1 MSFKLYTNQ
10 EIYDLLNK
18 KTASVISKRA
28 DFWSNIWPN
37 MKDTFGVGIDDSIEA
52 WYKILDDPAAIRE
65 SGIQLAA
72 LAPFRKA
79 IMGLFN
85 SLKYLNHE
93 RGNPEAEQ
101 GYYNAIKNVHNIINS
116 TEKDSPLYNYMT
128 NKFNQLWTERIA
140 DKADFGNIDPNV
152 LNKQIEYLN
161 PKTNEV
167 ETTSASAIASSS
179 PNAANATSSEVK
191 SKETPFDINNWIY
204 SLNYQEPRLNGALPK
219 PFLDFQKSLSNVNTY
234 LKQLNTNPKDE
245 TAKAKYMQA
254 LSSMYSSLNADSL
267 RGYPELATYIGN
279 SLNTYWDHATKK
291 YKNIPANIVNA
302 PVVMRDTKT
311 GKDFTINKD
320 SIITKANTMAKSV
333 LASPRTK
340 EEKIQKID
348 NDILNSKRTPEQGEA
363 LKQDIEQKDLSNKLN
378 RVLSGFEYKNPQQ
391 REQSLQEAERLM
403 QEAIENENIQ
413 ISDDFLNPFR
423 DKMSTLAT
431 RFNVKSFTDKA
442 FARQFGD
449 LSTNPLYKKN
459 PNALYK
465 AFDEYSKFN
474 PGMTL
479 DEFIKDKVYGKDASQ
494 YQIYAQQMA
503 DAKKLSGRGYHMGYD
518 PETGEILYGGSENF
532 TPMGKTSY
540 KDYRRVAADRA
551 TYNKLI
557 NNANPDNYHE
567 RLRLMRQLGI
577 DEDIARDVAL
587 RGAAK
592 IFTTSRIDGRGQK
605 EGYAPS
611 IWSYNNRVGS
621 DQTYKYMK
629 ALNDQQEKEQNQAQQ
644 ILDPKALPS
653 KKLAPK
659 KPLPNQVTHR

>member
-18 KTASVISKRA
+18 KAASTMSKKA
-28 DFWSNIWPN
+28 DFLSNIWPN
-37 MKDTFGVGIDDSIEA
+37 IKDAVGLGIDGSLES

-65 SGIQLAA
+65 AGIQPTA

-79 IMGLFN
+79 IINLFN

-101 GYYNAIKNVHNIINS
+101 NYYDAIKNVHAIIDS

-128 NKFNQLWTERIA
+128 NKFNQLWTERIVSN
-140 DKADFGNIDPNV
+140 ADFGNIDPNV
-152 LNKQIEYLN
+152 LNKQIEYLD
-161 PKTNEV
+161 PKSNKV
-167 ETTSASAIASSS
+167 ETTSASAIATAS
-179 PNAANATSSEVK
+179 PNAANATGSEVK
-191 SKETPFDINNWIY
+191 PKEAPFDIDNWIY
-204 SLNYQEPRLNGALPK
+204 SLSYQEPRLNGALPK
-219 PFLDFQKSLSNVNTY
+219 PFLDFQKSLLNVNTY
-234 LKQLNTNPKDE
+234 LKQLNANPKDE
-245 TAKAKYMQA
+245 TAMANYSRA
-254 LSSMYSSLNADSL
+254 LSAMYSSLNADSL
-267 RGYPELATYIGN
+267 RGYPELATYIGS
-279 SLNTYWDHATKK
+279 SLKTYWDHVTKV

-302 PVVMRDTKT
+302 PVVMKDPKT

-320 SIITKANTMAKSV
+320 SIITKANAMAKSV

-348 NDILNSKRTPEQGEA
+348 NDILNSKITPEQGEA
-363 LKQDIEQKDLSNKLN
+363 LKQNIEQKDVSNKLN

-403 QEAIENENIQ
+403 QGAVENENIQ

-449 LSTNPLYKKN
+449 LSTNPLYKNN
-459 PNALYK
+459 PDALYK
-465 AFDEYSKFN
+465 AFDEYVKFN

-479 DEFIKDKVYGKDASQ
+479 DQFVSDKVYGKGASK

-503 DAKKLSGRGYHMGYD
+503 DAKNLKGRGYHMGYD

-540 KDYRRVAADRA
+540 TGYNRVAADRA

-557 NNANPDNYHE
+557 NDTSPDTYHK

-577 DEDIARDVAL
+577 PENMARDIAL

-592 IFTTSRIDGRGQK
+592 INTTSWIDGRGQK
-605 EGYAPS
+605 EGFAPTIRS
-611 IWSYNNRVGS
+611 HNFRVGS

-629 ALNDQQEKEQNQAQQ
+629 HLIDQQEKEQNQAQQ
-644 ILDPKALPS
+644 TLDPNALYS
-653 KKLAPK
+653 KKPEPK
-659 KPLPNQVTHR
+659 RPLPNQVTFR

>member
-28 DFWSNIWPN
+28 DFWSNILPN

-52 WYKILDDPAAIRE
+52 WYKILDDTAAIRE
-65 SGIQLAA
+65 SGIQPAA

-79 IMGLFN
+79 IMGLFE

-101 GYYNAIKNVHNIINS
+101 GYYDAIKNVHNIINS

-128 NKFNQLWTERIA
+128 DKFNQLWTERITS
-140 DKADFGNIDPNV
+140 KADFGNIDPNV

-179 PNAANATSSEVK
+179 PNAANATNSEVK
-191 SKETPFDINNWIY
+191 PKETPFDINNWIY

-279 SLNTYWDHATKK
+279 SLNTYWDHATKE

-311 GKDFTINKD
+311 GKDFTINKN

-348 NDILNSKRTPEQGEA
+348 NDILNSKITPEQGEA
-363 LKQDIEQKDLSNKLN
+363 LKQNIEQKDLSNKLN

-403 QEAIENENIQ
+403 QGAIENENIQ

-479 DEFIKDKVYGKDASQ
+479 DEFIKEKIYGNNADPS
-494 YQIYAQQMA
+494 QIYAQQIA
-503 DAKKLSGRGYHMGYD
+503 DAKKLKGRGYYMGYD
-518 PETGEILYGGSENF
+518 PETGEILYGSGANY
-532 TPMGKTSY
+532 TPMGKSAY
-540 KDYRRVAADRA
+540 KGFNRIAADKA
-551 TYNKLI
+551 TYNSII
-557 NNANPDNYHE
+557 NNANLSNYNQ
-567 RLRLMRQLGI
+567 RLRTMRELGF
-577 DEDIARDVAL
+577 DEEAARDIAL
-587 RGAAK
+587 RGATK
-592 IFTTSRIDGRGQK
+592 IFTTSWIDGRGSK
-605 EGYAPS
+605 EGFNATTRSPNY
-611 IWSYNNRVGS
+611 RVGS
-621 DQTYKYMK
+621 DQTIRD
-629 ALNDQQEKEQNQAQQ
+629 LNDQFT
-644 ILDPKALPS
+644 S
-653 KKLAPK
+653 KQTDLGKSPLAK
-659 KPLPNQVTHR
+659 TIKPLPNQVTYR

>member
-37 MKDTFGVGIDDSIEA
+37 IKDTFDAGIDDSIEA

-65 SGIQLAA
+65 SGIQPTA

-79 IMGLFN
+79 IMGLFE

-101 GYYNAIKNVHNIINS
+101 GYYDAIKNVHNIINS

-128 NKFNQLWTERIA
+128 NKFNQLWTERITS
-140 DKADFGNIDPNV
+140 KADFGNIDPNV

-179 PNAANATSSEVK
+179 PNAANATNSEVK
-191 SKETPFDINNWIY
+191 PKETPFDINNWIY

-219 PFLDFQKSLSNVNTY
+219 PFLDFQKNLLNVNTY

-245 TAKAKYMQA
+245 TAKANYMQA

-267 RGYPELATYIGN
+267 RGYPELAIDIGN
-279 SLNTYWDHATKK
+279 SLKTYWDHATKE
-291 YKNIPANIVNA
+291 YKNIPANIINT
-302 PVVMRDTKT
+302 PVVMRDINT
-311 GKDFTINKD
+311 GKDFTINKN
-320 SIITKANTMAKSV
+320 SIITKANAMAKSV

-348 NDILNSKRTPEQGEA
+348 NDILNSKITPEQGEA
-363 LKQDIEQKDLSNKLN
+363 LKQNIEQKDLSNKLN

-403 QEAIENENIQ
+403 QKAIENENIQ

-479 DEFIKDKVYGKDASQ
+479 DEFIKDKVYANNADSS
-494 YQIYAQQMA
+494 QIYAQQIA
-503 DAKKLSGRGYHMGYD
+503 DAKKLKGRGYYMGYD
-518 PETGEILYGGSENF
+518 PETGEILYGSGANY
-532 TPMGKTSY
+532 TPMGKSTY
-540 KDYRRVAADRA
+540 KGFKRISADKS
-551 TYNKLI
+551 TYNSII
-557 NNANPDNYHE
+557 NNANLSNYHQ
-567 RLRLMRQLGI
+567 RLRKMRELGF
-577 DEDIARDVAL
+577 DEEAARDIAL
-587 RGAAK
+587 RGAIK
-592 IFTTSRIDGRGQK
+592 LYTTSWIDGRGSK
-605 EGYAPS
+605 EGFNPTIRS
-611 IWSYNNRVGS
+611 WNDRVGS
-621 DQTYKYMK
+621 DETIRQ
-629 ALNDQQEKEQNQAQQ
+629 LNKDKDPSTQNKSN
-644 ILDPKALPS
+644 ILT
-653 KKLAPK
+653 PK
-659 KPLPNQVTHR
+659 KPLPNQVTYYR